1 MRYPSRS
8 QPACRIRILVKS
20 TCLLTPVSQ
29 GKDMRDLRKSF
40 IVVSKWF
47 YLDMLILYIKFP
59 YRYIL

>member
-8 QPACRIRILVKS
+8 QPALQDKNISQIHLS
-20 TCLLTPVSQ
+20 FNTVSQ
-29 GKDMRDLRKSF
+29 GKDMRDLTKSF

-47 YLDMLILYIKFP
+47 YLDMLILYIKLP